1 MDPGPEPI
9 PSVGCLLYLA
19 ADQVVTPTRHVLFA
33 NTKVPCK
40 RVGVDPIHLSGV
52 VLAATFLSLQ
62 DSGHLSFRIHEKS
75 IRIIPAGVM
84 PSVTLYAEVLDT
96 TVRPGLAGA
105 LLSAAINSHDGLVG
119 TADGEPGHRFA
130 REESRVLGLRVKR
143 PYVDKIVQREL
154 AQAGLYTQSGW
165 TFRPDCARIAR
176 LEPACADAARWW
188 KQRQADAPRLCTLL
202 LDLCRTAS
210 AGPSG
215 GGG

>member
-19 ADQVVTPTRHVLFA
+19 ADQVVRPTGWVLFS
-33 NTKVPCK
+33 NTQVPCK
-40 RVGVDPIHLSGV
+40 RVGVDPIDLSAV
-52 VLAATFLSLQ
+52 VLAATLLSLQ

-75 IRIIPAGVM
+75 LRIIPFGVM

-105 LLSAAINSHDGLVG
+105 VLSAAIKSPDGRVG
-119 TADGEPGHRFA
+119 TADGEPGHMFA
-130 REESRVLGLRVKR
+130 RDESHVLGLRVKR
-143 PYVDKIVQREL
+143 PYVDNEVRREL

-165 TFRPDCARIAR
+165 AFRPDCARITR
-176 LEPACADAARWW
+176 LEPACADAVRWW
-188 KQRQADAPRLCTLL
+188 KQQQADAPRLCTLL
-202 LDLCRTAS
+202 LFLCRTAS
-210 AGPSG
+210 LGPVG